1 MDAAEGRA
9 GRGRGRGETREVLRM
24 RGTVSHEHPG
34 SGQPDLYFYRDAEEI
49 EKEEQAVAG
58 KGVTQEEFPGE
69 WTAPAPENLL
79 LLDLRLQTGLQV
91 PSVAIQQ
98 FPSED
103 CSAQL
108 TTGDWT
114 AASTAQ
120 ATEQVGTATEWS

>member
-1 MDAAEGRA
+1 
-9 GRGRGRGETREVLRM
+9 M

-58 KGVTQEEFPGE
+58 KAVTQEEFP
-69 WTAPAPENLL
+69 
-79 LLDLRLQTGLQV
+79 GLQV

-120 ATEQVGTATEWS
+120 ATEQDIRPDNGFAYGISCGVFKMQVLFA